1 MNNEIQKQDS
11 RISDSVLH
19 EEDPQVEA
27 ALRNFR
33 QSVHSWSEQEYS
45 RTRMPAVASR
55 RSSWSLF
62 ANPIAAWGLAGVLAV
77 SAITVPTGIH
87 FRHEQQRIA
96 AEQAA
101 AEAQRQEELKHQQE
115 VQQAAMKISDEELL
129 SHIDSDLAQAAPDA
143 MEPLAS
149 LMNETQQ

>member
-1 MNNEIQKQDS
+1 MNNDIQKQDS
-11 RISDSVLH
+11 HILH

-33 QSVHSWSEQEYS
+33 QSIHSWSEQEYS
-45 RTRMPAVASR
+45 RTRIPAASSR

-62 ANPIAAWGLAGVLAV
+62 TNPIAAWGLAGVLAV
-77 SAITVPTGIH
+77 SAVTVPTSMH
-87 FRHEQQRIA
+87 YRHVEQQRV

-101 AEAQRQEELKHQQE
+101 AEAQRQQELQHQHE
-115 VQQAAMKISDEELL
+115 IEQAAMKISDDELL

-149 LMNETQQ
+149 LMNQTQQ